1 MDSGGIVAIRTGRWR
16 DGLAETLL
24 AGLPRIVRAADEI
37 RWRGQALMALGLASA
52 CYWTVLW
59 LIDGPVAPLASGIFF
74 VVSLAMGVVL
84 ASVTSRRRFTTA
96 LAHTRSPRAMVHETP
111 ADALERHTRASVIFV
126 FAAVILLVFDTF
138 VSGVG
143 GTAALLAGA
152 GIGIGIVDR
161 LEARR
166 WTQAEDA
173 RGSRLYLMIRPGA
186 LLVRMGVTECFEL
199 PRATTPDDGPSPFDL
214 P

>member
-1 MDSGGIVAIRTGRWR
+1 MANT
-16 DGLAETLL
+16 AL
-24 AGLPRIVRAADEI
+24 AGLPRIVRAANEV

-59 LIDGPVAPLASGIFF
+59 LIDGPVSPAAAGIFF
-74 VVSLAMGVVL
+74 ILSLTMGLVL
-84 ASVTSRRRFTTA
+84 GGITSRRRLAHA
-96 LAHTRSPRAMVHETP
+96 LATIKSPRAMVHETP

-138 VSGVG
+138 VSGIG

-152 GIGIGIVDR
+152 GLGLGLIDR
-161 LEARR
+161 MEARR
-166 WTQAEDA
+166 WEQAETD
-173 RGSRLYLMIRPGA
+173 RGSRLFLMIRPGA
-186 LLVRMGVTECFEL
+186 MLVRMGTSECFEL
-199 PRATTPDDGPSPFDL
+199 PQAALPDDGPSPFDL

>member
-1 MDSGGIVAIRTGRWR
+1 M
-16 DGLAETLL
+16 AETLL

-59 LIDGPVAPLASGIFF
+59 LIDGPVAPLASGVLFAI
-74 VVSLAMGVVL
+74 SLVMGLVL
-84 ASVTSRRRFTTA
+84 ASITSRRRFTTA
-96 LAHTRSPRAMVHETP
+96 LAHIRNPRAMVHETP

-126 FAAVILLVFDTF
+126 FAAVILLVFDTL

-161 LEARR
+161 LEVRR
-166 WTQAEDA
+166 WRQAEGE

-199 PRATTPDDGPSPFDL
+199 PRATTPDDGPGPFDL